1 MHLFKIT
8 PQSTKEFRELAE
20 NCPNSSS
27 KALDWK
33 TKSEVF
39 THTSTHAYNK
49 YTLIDTYTHVHTYIN
64 TQVWYLKK
72 SLETPTSK
80 LMLIFKLTFLFFH

>member
-49 YTLIDTYTHVHTYIN
+49 YTLIDTYTHVH
-64 TQVWYLKK
+64 VLKMYLKRTFK
-72 SLETPTSK
+72 SYK
-80 LMLIFKLTFLFFH
+80 LLGLFGD